1 VRLRRSPLNPVLA
14 RELKERMR
22 RKRSGFVL
30 TVYLI
35 LLSGALWLLYLGA
48 SAAGT
53 DGPSALRLA
62 SLGRA
67 AFQTLL
73 FVMLLLVCFIVPGL
87 AAGGVAGER
96 ERQTLVPLQV
106 TLLRPRSI
114 LFGKLAASLAFVVFL
129 VFAALPLIGVSFL
142 LGGVEPGEVV
152 KGVAMV
158 LAVATTVAAMA
169 LTCSTLMRRVQG
181 ATVMSYALVLFLL
194 VGTFIV
200 FGAQMLADQRGP
212 RGRAQLALAL
222 NPLMATA
229 DVVGRTPENG
239 TRVPSPFT
247 PLQALIGE
255 RTKPKDGISVDGGWV
270 GSSSDVGVGFAPLAR
285 DNVIAAVPA
294 VPTTTTVSGET
305 LVSPVPTTVP
315 GAAVVPL
322 GPTTGPD
329 DALVPQGAPVPFQN
343 NGAVARVDQW
353 RAPFLNRIPMWALS
367 LLGYAILSVGGLAL
381 ASRRLATPAA
391 GER

>member
-1 VRLRRSPLNPVLA
+1 VKLPPIPGINRPLNPVLA

-30 TVYLI
+30 TVYLL

-53 DGPSALRLA
+53 DGPGALRLA

-67 AFQTLL
+67 AFQTVL
-73 FVMLLLVCFIVPGL
+73 FVMLLLVCFLVPGL

-114 LFGKLAASLAFVVFL
+114 LLGKLAASLAFVVFL

-158 LAVATTVAAMA
+158 LAVATTVAALA

-181 ATVMSYALVLFLL
+181 ATVLSYALVLFLL
-194 VGTFIV
+194 GGTFIA
-200 FGAQMLADQRGP
+200 FGAQMLADQKGP
-212 RGRAQLALAL
+212 RGRAQLILAL
-222 NPLMATA
+222 NPMMATA

-247 PLQALIGE
+247 PLQMLIGE
-255 RTKPKDGISVDGGWV
+255 RTKPADSIAMDGGGV
-270 GSSSDVGVGFAPLAR
+270 GSSGDGAGFAPMTNERL
-285 DNVIAAVPA
+285 VIDGVPTPDPA
-294 VPTTTTVSGET
+294 V
-305 LVSPVPTTVP
+305 
-315 GAAVVPL
+315 
-322 GPTTGPD
+322 
-329 DALVPQGAPVPFQN
+329 APVPFQN
-343 NGAVARVDQW
+343 NGAVARVDEW
-353 RAPFLNRIPMWALS
+353 RAPLLNRIPMWVLS
-367 LLGYAILSVGGLAL
+367 LIGYGVLSIGGLAL
-381 ASRRLATPAA
+381 ASRKLATPAA

>member
-1 VRLRRSPLNPVLA
+1 MKLPLPGRGRPLNPVLA

-22 RKRSGFVL
+22 RKRSAFVL
-30 TVYLI
+30 TVYLL
-35 LLSGALWLLYLGA
+35 LLSFALWLLYLGA

-87 AAGGVAGER
+87 AAGGIAGER

-114 LFGKLAASLAFVVFL
+114 LLGKLAASLAFVVFL
-129 VFAALPLIGVSFL
+129 VFAALPLIGVTFL

-158 LAVATTVAAMA
+158 LVVAATVAALA

-181 ATVMSYALVLFLL
+181 ATVLSYALVCFLL
-194 VGTFIV
+194 GGTFIG
-200 FGAQMLADQRGP
+200 FGAEMLADRSGP
-212 RGRAQLALAL
+212 RGRAQLILAL
-222 NPLMATA
+222 NPMMATA
-229 DVVGRTPENG
+229 DVVSRVPESG
-239 TRVPSPFT
+239 SRVPSPFT
-247 PLQALIGE
+247 PLQTLIGE
-255 RTKPKDGISVDGGWV
+255 RTKPKDGSDGWHQTAVATGGAGFTVVDDSNVMRSVPA
-270 GSSSDVGVGFAPLAR
+270 GVPAPL
-285 DNVIAAVPA
+285 
-294 VPTTTTVSGET
+294 
-305 LVSPVPTTVP
+305 
-315 GAAVVPL
+315 L
-322 GPTTGPD
+322 G
-329 DALVPQGAPVPFQN
+329 QGAPAQPQ
-343 NGAVARVDQW
+343 QW
-353 RAPFLNRIPMWALS
+353 KAPLLNRTPMWILS
-367 LLGYAILSVGGLAL
+367 LLGYGALSLGGLAL
-381 ASRRLATPAA
+381 ASRRLATPSA

>member
-1 VRLRRSPLNPVLA
+1 MKFPLPGRGRPLNPVLA

-22 RKRSGFVL
+22 RRRSGFVL
-30 TVYLI
+30 TVYLL

-48 SAAGT
+48 SAAGA
-53 DGPSALRLA
+53 DGPGALRLA

-114 LFGKLAASLAFVVFL
+114 LLGKLAASLAFVVFL

-158 LAVATTVAAMA
+158 LAVATTVAALA

-181 ATVMSYALVLFLL
+181 ATVMSYALVCFLL
-194 VGTFIV
+194 GGTFIA
-200 FGAQMLADQRGP
+200 FGAEMLADRAGP
-212 RGRAQLALAL
+212 RGRAQLVLAL

-229 DVVGRTPENG
+229 DVVSRVPESG
-239 TRVPSPFT
+239 SRVPSPFT
-247 PLQALIGE
+247 PLQSLIGE
-255 RTKPKDGISVDGGWV
+255 RTKPKDGTDGWSTSIEA
-270 GSSSDVGVGFAPLAR
+270 GSGSGPVSATDDFILRAVPDGAPAPLLGQAP
-285 DNVIAAVPA
+285 PA
-294 VPTTTTVSGET
+294 PAKSWK
-305 LVSPVPTTVP
+305 
-315 GAAVVPL
+315 APL
-322 GPTTGPD
+322 
-329 DALVPQGAPVPFQN
+329 
-343 NGAVARVDQW
+343 
-353 RAPFLNRIPMWALS
+353 LNRIPMWILS
-367 LLGYAILSVGGLAL
+367 LLGYGALSLGGLAL
-381 ASRRLATPAA
+381 ASRRLSTPAA
-391 GER
+391 GE

>member
-1 VRLRRSPLNPVLA
+1 MKLPPFPGRGRPLNPVLA

-30 TVYLI
+30 TVYLV
-35 LLSGALWLLYLGA
+35 LLSGALWLLYLGE

-53 DGPSALRLA
+53 AGPGALRLA

-67 AFQTLL
+67 AFQTVL

-114 LFGKLAASLAFVVFL
+114 LLGKLAASLAFVVFL

-158 LAVATTVAAMA
+158 LAVAATVAALA

-194 VGTFIV
+194 GGTFIV
-200 FGAQMLADQRGP
+200 FGAQMLADQKGP
-212 RGRAQLALAL
+212 RGRAQLILAL
-222 NPLMATA
+222 NPMMATA
-229 DVVGRTPENG
+229 DVVGRTPDNG
-239 TRVPSPFT
+239 SRVPSPFT
-247 PLQALIGE
+247 PLQMLIGE
-255 RTKPKDGISVDGGWV
+255 RTKPEDNITMDGGWV
-270 GSSSDVGVGFAPLAR
+270 GTSDSGAEFAPMTGER
-285 DNVIAAVPA
+285 VIRAVP
-294 VPTTTTVSGET
+294 
-305 LVSPVPTTVP
+305 PVPTTV
-315 GAAVVPL
+315 AV
-322 GPTTGPD
+322 D
-329 DALVPQGAPVPFQN
+329 APVPLQN
-343 NGAVARVDQW
+343 NGAVARVTQW
-353 RAPFLNRIPMWALS
+353 RAPLLNRIPMWVLSLIGYGALS
-367 LLGYAILSVGGLAL
+367 IGGLAL

>member
-1 VRLRRSPLNPVLA
+1 MKLPAIPGIGRPLNPVLA

-30 TVYLI
+30 TVYLV

-53 DGPSALRLA
+53 DGPGALRLA

-67 AFQTLL
+67 AFQTVL

-114 LFGKLAASLAFVVFL
+114 LLGKLAASLAFVVFL

-158 LAVATTVAAMA
+158 LAVATTVAALA

-181 ATVMSYALVLFLL
+181 ATVLSYALVLFLL
-194 VGTFIV
+194 GGTFIA
-200 FGAQMLADQRGP
+200 FGAQMLADREGP
-212 RGRAQLALAL
+212 RGRAQLILAL
-222 NPLMATA
+222 NPMMATA

-247 PLQALIGE
+247 PLQMLIGE
-255 RTKPKDGISVDGGWV
+255 RTKPRDNFMTDGGWV
-270 GSSSDVGVGFAPLAR
+270 GTSDSGAGFAPMVGER
-285 DNVIAAVPA
+285 VVGDRVIGGAAA
-294 VPTTTTVSGET
+294 
-305 LVSPVPTTVP
+305 PVPTTVP
-315 GAAVVPL
+315 GDGFVPPDAPVPL
-322 GPTTGPD
+322 G
-329 DALVPQGAPVPFQN
+329 N
-343 NGAVARVDQW
+343 NGAVARIPEW
-353 RAPFLNRIPMWALS
+353 RAPLLNRVPMWILS
-367 LLGYAILSVGGLAL
+367 LIGYGILSIGGLAL
-381 ASRRLATPAA
+381 ASRRLATPAV

>member
-1 VRLRRSPLNPVLA
+1 MKLPPIPGVSRPLNPVLA

-30 TVYLI
+30 TVYLV

-53 DGPSALRLA
+53 DGPGALRLA

-67 AFQTLL
+67 AFQTVL

-114 LFGKLAASLAFVVFL
+114 LLGKLAASLAFVVFL

-158 LAVATTVAAMA
+158 LAVATTVAALA
-169 LTCSTLMRRVQG
+169 LTCSTLLRRVQG
-181 ATVMSYALVLFLL
+181 ATVVSYALVLFLL
-194 VGTFIV
+194 AGTFIA
-200 FGAQMLADQRGP
+200 FGAQMLADRQGP
-212 RGRAQLALAL
+212 RGRAQLILAL
-222 NPLMATA
+222 NPMMATA
-229 DVVGRTPENG
+229 DVVGRTPDNG
-239 TRVPSPFT
+239 SRVPSPFT
-247 PLQALIGE
+247 PLQMLINE
-255 RTKPKDGISVDGGWV
+255 RTKPQDNIVMDGGWS
-270 GSSSDVGVGFAPLAR
+270 GTTESGVEIGPVPR
-285 DNVIAAVPA
+285 DMVVNAVPA
-294 VPTTTTVSGET
+294 GFPDP
-305 LVSPVPTTVP
+305 LV
-315 GAAVVPL
+315 G
-322 GPTTGPD
+322 
-329 DALVPQGAPVPFQN
+329 QGAPAPPE
-343 NGAVARVDQW
+343 QW
-353 RAPFLNRIPMWALS
+353 RAPLLNRIPMWVLSLIGYGALS
-367 LLGYAILSVGGLAL
+367 IGGLAL
-381 ASRRLATPAA
+381 ASRKLATPAA

>member
-1 VRLRRSPLNPVLA
+1 
-14 RELKERMR
+14 MR
-22 RKRSGFVL
+22 RKRSGLVL
-30 TVYLI
+30 CFYLGA
-35 LLSGALWLLYLGA
+35 LSGALWLLYLGA
-48 SAAGT
+48 SAAGA
-53 DGPSALRLA
+53 DGPGALRLA

-114 LFGKLAASLAFVVFL
+114 LLGKLAASLAFVVFL

-152 KGVAMV
+152 KGVGMV
-158 LAVATTVAAMA
+158 LAVAATVAALA

-181 ATVMSYALVLFLL
+181 ATVMSYALVCFLL
-194 VGTFIV
+194 GGTFIA
-200 FGAQMLADQRGP
+200 FGAQMLADREGP
-212 RGRAQLALAL
+212 RGRAQLILAL

-247 PLQALIGE
+247 PLQMLIGE
-255 RTKPKDGISVDGGWV
+255 RTKPRDGSDGW
-270 GSSSDVGVGFAPLAR
+270 SSSAVDSGVGFAPITNDR
-285 DNVIAAVPA
+285 VISAVPA
-294 VPTTTTVSGET
+294 PF
-305 LVSPVPTTVP
+305 PTTVP
-315 GAAVVPL
+315 G
-322 GPTTGPD
+322 
-329 DALVPQGAPVPFQN
+329 DALVPLQN
-343 NGAVARVDQW
+343 NGPVARVDQW
-353 RAPFLNRIPMWALS
+353 RPPLLNRIPMWVLS
-367 LLGYAILSVGGLAL
+367 LTGYALLAFGGLAI
-381 ASRRLATPAA
+381 ASRKLSTPAA

>member
-1 VRLRRSPLNPVLA
+1 MKLPPFPGRGRPLNPVLA

-30 TVYLI
+30 TVYLL

-53 DGPSALRLA
+53 DGPGALRLA

-67 AFQTLL
+67 AFQTVL

-114 LFGKLAASLAFVVFL
+114 LLGKLAASLAFVVFL

-158 LAVATTVAAMA
+158 LAVATTVAALA

-181 ATVMSYALVLFLL
+181 ATVMSYAVVCFLL
-194 VGTFIV
+194 VGTFIA
-200 FGAQMLADQRGP
+200 FGAQMLADREGP
-212 RGRAQLALAL
+212 RGRAQLILAL

-247 PLQALIGE
+247 PLQALISE
-255 RTKPKDGISVDGGWV
+255 RTKPSDNIASDGGWV
-270 GSSSDVGVGFAPLAR
+270 GTSSDIGVGFAPMTG
-285 DNVIAAVPA
+285 DQIVTAVPA
-294 VPTTTTVSGET
+294 VPTTVPVF
-305 LVSPVPTTVP
+305 VSPDP
-315 GAAVVPL
+315 AVAPPDIPVPL
-322 GPTTGPD
+322 
-329 DALVPQGAPVPFQN
+329 QN
-343 NGAVARVDQW
+343 NGAVARVTQW
-353 RAPFLNRIPMWALS
+353 RAPLLNRIPMWALA
-367 LLGYAILSVGGLAL
+367 LFGYGALSIGGLAL

>member
-1 VRLRRSPLNPVLA
+1 MKLPPFPGRGRPLNPVLA

-30 TVYLI
+30 TVYLV

-53 DGPSALRLA
+53 DGPGALRLA

-67 AFQTLL
+67 AFQTVL

-114 LFGKLAASLAFVVFL
+114 LLGKLAASLAFVVFL

-158 LAVATTVAAMA
+158 LAVATTVAALA

-194 VGTFIV
+194 GGTFIA
-200 FGAQMLADQRGP
+200 FGAQMLADQKGP
-212 RGRAQLALAL
+212 RGRAQLILAL
-222 NPLMATA
+222 NPMMATA
-229 DVVGRTPENG
+229 DVVGRTPDNG
-239 TRVPSPFT
+239 SRVPSPFT
-247 PLQALIGE
+247 PLQMLIGE
-255 RTKPKDGISVDGGWV
+255 RTKPEDNLTMEGGWSGTTERV
-270 GSSSDVGVGFAPLAR
+270 EIGPAAR
-285 DNVIAAVPA
+285 DMVVQAVPA
-294 VPTTTTVSGET
+294 GVPDPLIGQ
-305 LVSPVPTTVP
+305 
-315 GAAVVPL
+315 GAA
-322 GPTTGPD
+322 
-329 DALVPQGAPVPFQN
+329 APVQ
-343 NGAVARVDQW
+343 QW
-353 RAPFLNRIPMWALS
+353 RAPLLNRIPMWVLSLIGYGALS
-367 LLGYAILSVGGLAL
+367 IGGLAL
-381 ASRRLATPAA
+381 ASRKLATPAA

>member
-1 VRLRRSPLNPVLA
+1 VKLALPGRGRPLNPVLA

-22 RKRSGFVL
+22 RKRSAFVL
-30 TVYLI
+30 TVYLV
-35 LLSGALWLLYLGA
+35 LLSFALWLLYLGA
-48 SAAGT
+48 SAAGS
-53 DGPSALRLA
+53 DGPGALRLA

-114 LFGKLAASLAFVVFL
+114 LLGKLAASLAFVVFL

-142 LGGVEPGEVV
+142 LGGVEPGEVA

-158 LAVATTVAAMA
+158 LAVATTVAALA

-181 ATVMSYALVLFLL
+181 ATVLSYALVCFLL
-194 VGTFIV
+194 GGTFIG
-200 FGAQMLADQRGP
+200 FGAELLAARAGP
-212 RGRAQLALAL
+212 QGRSQLILAL

-229 DVVGRTPENG
+229 DVVTRTPENG

-247 PLQALIGE
+247 PLQMLIRE
-255 RTKPKDGISVDGGWV
+255 RTKPKDGAAMDGGWV
-270 GSSSDVGVGFAPLAR
+270 GTTEEIRVGSGP
-285 DNVIAAVPA
+285 VINDSFISVVPA
-294 VPTTTTVSGET
+294 
-305 LVSPVPTTVP
+305 PVPTTIP
-315 GAAVVPL
+315 GNVLIP
-322 GPTTGPD
+322 PD
-329 DALVPQGAPVPFQN
+329 APVPFQN
-343 NGAVARVDQW
+343 NGAVAGVDQW

-367 LLGYAILSVGGLAL
+367 LIGYGVLSIGGLAL
-381 ASRRLATPAA
+381 ASRKLATPAA

>member
-1 VRLRRSPLNPVLA
+1 MRLPPIPGIGRPLNPVLA

-22 RKRSGFVL
+22 RKRSSFVL
-30 TVYLI
+30 TVYLV

-53 DGPSALRLA
+53 DGPGALRLA

-67 AFQTLL
+67 AFQTVL

-114 LFGKLAASLAFVVFL
+114 LLGKLAASLAFVVFL

-158 LAVATTVAAMA
+158 LAVATTVAALA

-194 VGTFIV
+194 GGTFV
-200 FGAQMLADQRGP
+200 TFGAQLLADQEGP
-212 RGRAQLALAL
+212 RGRAQLILAL
-222 NPLMATA
+222 NPMMATA

-247 PLQALIGE
+247 PLQMLINE
-255 RTKPKDGISVDGGWV
+255 RTKPRDSNDGWDRTSVE
-270 GSSSDVGVGFAPLAR
+270 SGVGFAPAP
-285 DNVIAAVPA
+285 DGVVAVPA
-294 VPTTTTVSGET
+294 GASAPLLG
-305 LVSPVPTTVP
+305 LGQAP
-315 GAAVVPL
+315 AAVKP
-322 GPTTGPD
+322 
-329 DALVPQGAPVPFQN
+329 
-343 NGAVARVDQW
+343 W
-353 RAPFLNRIPMWALS
+353 KAPFLNRIPMWVLSLIGYGALS
-367 LLGYAILSVGGLAL
+367 FGGLAL
-381 ASRRLATPAA
+381 ASRKLATPAA
-391 GER
+391 GDR

>member
-1 VRLRRSPLNPVLA
+1 
-14 RELKERMR
+14 MR

-30 TVYLI
+30 TVYLV

-48 SAAGT
+48 SAAGA
-53 DGPSALRLA
+53 DGPGALRLA

-114 LFGKLAASLAFVVFL
+114 LLGKLGASLAFVVFL

-158 LAVATTVAAMA
+158 LAVATTVAALA

-181 ATVMSYALVLFLL
+181 ATVMSYALVCFLL
-194 VGTFIV
+194 GGTFIG
-200 FGAQMLADQRGP
+200 FGAEMLADRAGP
-212 RGRAQLALAL
+212 RGRAQLILAL

-229 DVVGRTPENG
+229 DVVSRVPESG
-239 TRVPSPFT
+239 SRVPSPFT
-247 PLQALIGE
+247 PLQSLIGE
-255 RTKPKDGISVDGGWV
+255 RTKPKSSTDGWS
-270 GSSSDVGVGFAPLAR
+270 GSSVETGAGFGPVAANDLVIREAPAVAPLLGQAAPAPAR
-285 DNVIAAVPA
+285 QWKA
-294 VPTTTTVSGET
+294 
-305 LVSPVPTTVP
+305 
-315 GAAVVPL
+315 PL
-322 GPTTGPD
+322 
-329 DALVPQGAPVPFQN
+329 
-343 NGAVARVDQW
+343 
-353 RAPFLNRIPMWALS
+353 LNRTPMWLLS
-367 LLGYAILSVGGLAL
+367 LLGYGALSLGGLAL
-381 ASRRLATPAA
+381 ASRKLATPAA

>member
-1 VRLRRSPLNPVLA
+1 
-14 RELKERMR
+14 MR

-30 TVYLI
+30 TVYLV

-53 DGPSALRLA
+53 DGPGALRLA

-67 AFQTLL
+67 AFQTVL

-114 LFGKLAASLAFVVFL
+114 LLGKLAASLAFVVFL

-158 LAVATTVAAMA
+158 LAVATTVAALA

-194 VGTFIV
+194 GGTFIA
-200 FGAQMLADQRGP
+200 FGAQMLADQKGP
-212 RGRAQLALAL
+212 RGRAQLVLAL
-222 NPLMATA
+222 NPMMATA
-229 DVVGRTPENG
+229 DVVGRTPDNG
-239 TRVPSPFT
+239 SRVPSPFT
-247 PLQALIGE
+247 PLQYLIAE
-255 RTKPKDGISVDGGWV
+255 RTKPEDEITADGGWV
-270 GSSSDVGVGFAPLAR
+270 GSSDNGVEFAPMAR
-285 DNVIAAVPA
+285 DNVIRAVPA
-294 VPTTTTVSGET
+294 PALVPTTAPAGVLAPPDAPLWSDE
-305 LVSPVPTTVP
+305 PVP
-315 GAAVVPL
+315 L
-322 GPTTGPD
+322 
-329 DALVPQGAPVPFQN
+329 QN
-343 NGAVARVDQW
+343 NGAVARVDEW
-353 RAPFLNRIPMWALS
+353 RAPLLNRIPMWTLS
-367 LLGYAILSVGGLAL
+367 LLFYGALSIGGLTL
-381 ASRRLATPAA
+381 AARRLATPAA

>member
-1 VRLRRSPLNPVLA
+1 
-14 RELKERMR
+14 MR

-30 TVYLI
+30 TVYLV

-53 DGPSALRLA
+53 DGPGALRLA

-67 AFQTLL
+67 AFQTVL

-114 LFGKLAASLAFVVFL
+114 LLGKLAASLAFVVFL

-158 LAVATTVAAMA
+158 LAVATTVAALA
-169 LTCSTLMRRVQG
+169 PTCSTLMRRVQG

-194 VGTFIV
+194 GGTFV
-200 FGAQMLADQRGP
+200 AFGAQMLANQKGP
-212 RGRAQLALAL
+212 RGRAQLVLAL
-222 NPLMATA
+222 NPMMATA
-229 DVVGRTPENG
+229 DVVGRTPDNG
-239 TRVPSPFT
+239 SRVPSPFT
-247 PLQALIGE
+247 PLQYLIAE
-255 RTKPKDGISVDGGWV
+255 RTKPEDEITAGGGWV
-270 GSSSDVGVGFAPLAR
+270 GSSGSGVEFAPMAR
-285 DNVIAAVPA
+285 DNVIRAVPGPA
-294 VPTTTTVSGET
+294 FAPTTI
-305 LVSPVPTTVP
+305 P
-315 GAAVVPL
+315 GDV
-322 GPTTGPD
+322 
-329 DALVPQGAPVPFQN
+329 LVPPDAPAPSDAPLPLPN
-343 NGAVARVDQW
+343 NGAVARVDEW
-353 RAPFLNRIPMWALS
+353 RAPFLNRIPMSAVS
-367 LLGYAILSVGGLAL
+367 LLFSAALSVGGLTL
-381 ASRRLATPAA
+381 AARRLATPAA

>member
-1 VRLRRSPLNPVLA
+1 MKLPLPGRGRPLNPVLA

-53 DGPSALRLA
+53 DGPGALRLA

-73 FVMLLLVCFIVPGL
+73 FVMLFLVCFIVPGL
-87 AAGGVAGER
+87 AAGGIAGER

-114 LFGKLAASLAFVVFL
+114 LFGKLAASLAFVAFL
-129 VFAALPLIGVSFL
+129 VVSALPLIGVSFL

-152 KGVAMV
+152 RGLAMV
-158 LAVATTVAAMA
+158 LVVAATVASLA

-181 ATVMSYALVLFLL
+181 ATVVSYAVVAFL
-194 VGTFIV
+194 VGGTFV
-200 FGAQMLADQRGP
+200 GFGAEMLADRHGP
-212 RGRAQLALAL
+212 QGKSQLILAL

-229 DVVGRTPENG
+229 DVVSRAPDSGS
-239 TRVPSPFT
+239 RVPSPFT
-247 PLQALIGE
+247 PLQSLIDD
-255 RTKPKDGISVDGGWV
+255 RKKPKNELFTDNAWA
-270 GSSSDVGVGFAPLAR
+270 VGVGTNMVGPGNISKDF
-285 DNVIAAVPA
+285 
-294 VPTTTTVSGET
+294 
-305 LVSPVPTTVP
+305 LVTQDSN
-315 GAAVVPL
+315 GVVV
-322 GPTTGPD
+322 GP
-329 DALVPQGAPVPFQN
+329 
-343 NGAVARVDQW
+343 NGAVVGAQGGVAKFRP
-353 RAPFLNRIPMWALS
+353 PFLNRIPMWSLALA
-367 LLGYAILSVGGLAL
+367 GYALLSVGGLAL
-381 ASRRLATPAA
+381 ASRKLATPSA

>member
-1 VRLRRSPLNPVLA
+1 VKLPHLPGIGRPLNPVLA

-30 TVYLI
+30 TVYLV

-53 DGPSALRLA
+53 DGPGALRLA

-67 AFQTLL
+67 AFQTVL

-114 LFGKLAASLAFVVFL
+114 LLGKLAASLAFVVFL
-129 VFAALPLIGVSFL
+129 ILAALPLIGVSFL

-158 LAVATTVAAMA
+158 LVVATTVAALA

-181 ATVMSYALVLFLL
+181 ATVMSYAIVLFLL
-194 VGTFIV
+194 GGTFIA

-212 RGRAQLALAL
+212 RGRAQLILAL

-229 DVVGRTPENG
+229 DVVGRTPDNG
-239 TRVPSPFT
+239 SRVPSPFT
-247 PLQALIGE
+247 PLQALISE
-255 RTKPKDGISVDGGWV
+255 RTKRDDSIAMSGGGWV
-270 GSSSDVGVGFAPLAR
+270 ASSDSGVGFAPMTGER
-285 DNVIAAVPA
+285 VIGAVP
-294 VPTTTTVSGET
+294 
-305 LVSPVPTTVP
+305 PVPTTVTVDP
-315 GAAVVPL
+315 PVPL
-322 GPTTGPD
+322 
-329 DALVPQGAPVPFQN
+329 QN
-343 NGAVARVDQW
+343 SGAVARLDQW
-353 RAPFLNRIPMWALS
+353 RAPLVNRIPMWALA
-367 LLGYAILSVGGLAL
+367 LFGYGALSIGGFAL
-381 ASRRLATPAA
+381 ASRKLATPAA

>member
-1 VRLRRSPLNPVLA
+1 VKLPLPGRGRPLNPVLA

-22 RKRSGFVL
+22 RKRSAFVL
-30 TVYLI
+30 TVYLV
-35 LLSGALWLLYLGA
+35 LLSFALWLLYLGA
-48 SAAGT
+48 SAAGS
-53 DGPSALRLA
+53 DGPGALRLA

-114 LFGKLAASLAFVVFL
+114 LLGKLGASLAFVVFL

-158 LAVATTVAAMA
+158 LAVATTVAALA

-181 ATVMSYALVLFLL
+181 ATVLSYALVCFLL
-194 VGTFIV
+194 GGTFIA
-200 FGAQMLADQRGP
+200 FGAELLAARKGP
-212 RGRAQLALAL
+212 QGRAQLILAL

-247 PLQALIGE
+247 PLQMLIRE
-255 RTKPKDGISVDGGWV
+255 RTKPKETTFEGGAWAV
-270 GSSSDVGVGFAPLAR
+270 TTETGVGFAPMTR
-285 DNVIAAVPA
+285 EFITAVP
-294 VPTTTTVSGET
+294 PSGPFDG
-305 LVSPVPTTVP
+305 PVP
-315 GAAVVPL
+315 L
-322 GPTTGPD
+322 
-329 DALVPQGAPVPFQN
+329 QN

-367 LLGYAILSVGGLAL
+367 LIGYGILSIGGLAL
-381 ASRRLATPAA
+381 ASRKLATPTA

>member
-1 VRLRRSPLNPVLA
+1 MKLSLLGRGRPLNPVLA

-30 TVYLI
+30 TVYLV

-48 SAAGT
+48 SAAGA
-53 DGPSALRLA
+53 DGPGALRLA

-114 LFGKLAASLAFVVFL
+114 LLGKLAASLAFVVFL

-152 KGVAMV
+152 KGVGMV
-158 LAVATTVAAMA
+158 LAVAATVAALA

-181 ATVMSYALVLFLL
+181 ATVMSYALVCFLL
-194 VGTFIV
+194 GGTFVV
-200 FGAQMLADQRGP
+200 FGAQLLAEREGP
-212 RGRAQLALAL
+212 RGRAQLVLAL

-247 PLQALIGE
+247 PLQMLIGE
-255 RTKPKDGISVDGGWV
+255 RTKPKDSTLMSGWSRSADA
-270 GSSSDVGVGFAPLAR
+270 GAGFAPMTTER
-285 DNVIAAVPA
+285 IIIADPA
-294 VPTTTTVSGET
+294 TGPFDG
-305 LVSPVPTTVP
+305 PVP
-315 GAAVVPL
+315 L
-322 GPTTGPD
+322 
-329 DALVPQGAPVPFQN
+329 QN

-353 RAPFLNRIPMWALS
+353 RAPLLNRIPMWALS
-367 LLGYAILSVGGLAL
+367 LFGYAALSFGGLAL
-381 ASRRLATPAA
+381 ASRKLATPAA

>member
-1 VRLRRSPLNPVLA
+1 MKLPLPGRGRPLNPVLA

-30 TVYLI
+30 TVYLL
-35 LLSGALWLLYLGA
+35 LLSFALWLLYLGA
-48 SAAGT
+48 SAAGA
-53 DGPSALRLA
+53 DGPGALRLA

-114 LFGKLAASLAFVVFL
+114 LLGKLAASLAFVVFL

-158 LAVATTVAAMA
+158 LVVAATVAALA

-181 ATVMSYALVLFLL
+181 ATVLSYALVCFLL
-194 VGTFIV
+194 GGTFIG
-200 FGAQMLADQRGP
+200 FGAEMLADRSGP
-212 RGRAQLALAL
+212 RGRAQLILAL
-222 NPLMATA
+222 NPMMATA
-229 DVVGRTPENG
+229 DVVSRVPESG
-239 TRVPSPFT
+239 SRVPSPFT

-255 RTKPKDGISVDGGWV
+255 RTKPKDSTDGWHATAVD
-270 GSSSDVGVGFAPLAR
+270 SGVGFAPMTNDMVVR
-285 DNVIAAVPA
+285 AVPA
-294 VPTTTTVSGET
+294 GVPD
-305 LVSPVPTTVP
+305 
-315 GAAVVPL
+315 PL
-322 GPTTGPD
+322 LG
-329 DALVPQGAPVPFQN
+329 QGAPAQAKP
-343 NGAVARVDQW
+343 W
-353 RAPFLNRIPMWALS
+353 KAPLLNRTPMWILS
-367 LLGYAILSVGGLAL
+367 LLGYGALSLGGLAL
-381 ASRRLATPAA
+381 ASRRLSTPAA

>member
-1 VRLRRSPLNPVLA
+1 VKLSIPGRGRPLNPVLA

-22 RKRSGFVL
+22 RKRSGIVL
-30 TVYLI
+30 TVYLV

-48 SAAGT
+48 SAAGA
-53 DGPSALRLA
+53 DGPGALRLA

-114 LFGKLAASLAFVVFL
+114 LLGKLAASLAFVVFL
-129 VFAALPLIGVSFL
+129 IFAALPLIGVSFL
-142 LGGVEPGEVV
+142 LGGVEPGEVM
-152 KGVAMV
+152 KGVGMV
-158 LAVATTVAAMA
+158 LAVAATVAALA

-181 ATVMSYALVLFLL
+181 ATVMSYALVCFLL
-194 VGTFIV
+194 GGTFVV
-200 FGAQMLADQRGP
+200 FGAQMLADREGP
-212 RGRAQLALAL
+212 RGRAQLVLAL

-247 PLQALIGE
+247 PLQMLIGE
-255 RTKPKDGISVDGGWV
+255 RTKPKD
-270 GSSSDVGVGFAPLAR
+270 SSDGWHATAVDSGVGFAPMTRERLI
-285 DNVIAAVPA
+285 IADSPD
-294 VPTTTTVSGET
+294 G
-305 LVSPVPTTVP
+305 PVP
-315 GAAVVPL
+315 L
-322 GPTTGPD
+322 
-329 DALVPQGAPVPFQN
+329 QN

-353 RAPFLNRIPMWALS
+353 RAPFLNRIPMWVLSLIGFGALS
-367 LLGYAILSVGGLAL
+367 FGGLAL
-381 ASRRLATPAA
+381 ASRKLATPAA